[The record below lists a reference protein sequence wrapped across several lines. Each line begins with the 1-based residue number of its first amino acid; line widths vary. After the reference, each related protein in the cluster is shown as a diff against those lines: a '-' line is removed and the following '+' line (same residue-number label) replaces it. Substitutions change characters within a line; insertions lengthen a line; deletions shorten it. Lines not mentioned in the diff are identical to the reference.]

1 MNNVAVEMPRTS
13 VGELLKV
20 VGLPTKSDSRNV
32 VANELVRELV
42 KLIDDLVAISVTQ
55 RNLEDFVRVRS
66 EAFPNYV
73 IAIKSLGLIAR
84 IVLPAQKIDQMSWES
99 FSEME
104 AEFRDHGAETLGS
117 DLTERGL
124 FTAWTL
130 RKIHELA
137 KEIIAAPL
145 LADSMEQDN
154 EKAMQFIHM
163 ALWNRFH
170 LDCLTRS
177 INTKQAIHPGLVE
190 PIRDGLRAV
199 VNAYAL
205 ARQWA
210 DLRLPKV
217 QSDVATPEW
226 SDDDE
231 ILLGDS
237 MQDLDRELV

>member
-1 MNNVAVEMPRTS
+1 MNNATVEMPRAN

-20 VGLPTKSDSRNV
+20 VGLPTKSDSRNM
-32 VANELVRELV
+32 VAHDLIRQLV
-42 KLIDDLVAISVTQ
+42 KLIDDLVAISINQ
-55 RNLEDFVRVRS
+55 RNVEDFVRVRN

-73 IAIKSLGLIAR
+73 IAIKSLGSLGR
-84 IVLPAQKIDQMSWES
+84 IVLTPQQIDQMSWES

-104 AEFRDHGAETLGS
+104 AEFRDHGIETLGA

-137 KEIIAAPL
+137 NEITAAPL
-145 LADSMEQDN
+145 LTDNTEQEV
-154 EKAMQFIHM
+154 EKAMQVIHT

-170 LDCLTRS
+170 VDCLARS

-190 PIRDGLRAV
+190 PIKDGLRTV

-210 DLRLPKV
+210 DLRLPKAV
-217 QSDVATPEW
+217 SDVVTPEW
-226 SDDDE
+226 DADDE
-231 ILLGDS
+231 MLLGDS
-237 MQDLDRELV
+237 MHDLDRELV